1 MPILKRVQ
9 TGIRRVRARQGS
21 VSRVRLPITPAI
33 LLKIHQHLRSSAHPH
48 RLVLWAISASAFFGF
63 FRLGELLPDS
73 TVFDP
78 ASHLTWGDVAVDS
91 NANPNMIQIHLR
103 RAKCDQFGVGSD
115 IVLGRTGAV
124 LCPVTALLE
133 YISDRGDRPGAF
145 FLVTPTQHVTKT
157 WFITQ
162 LRAILSTIGLPQHQ
176 YAGHSFRIGAATT
189 AALVGIHDSTI
200 QTLGRWHSAAFLQ
213 YIRMPKEA
221 LAALSSSLAKPSR
234 NVRQ

>member
-1 MPILKRVQ
+1 M
-9 TGIRRVRARQGS
+9 
-21 VSRVRLPITPAI
+21 
-33 LLKIHQHLRSSAHPH
+33 
-48 RLVLWAISASAFFGF
+48 
-63 FRLGELLPDS
+63 
-73 TVFDP
+73 
-78 ASHLTWGDVAVDS
+78 DS
-91 NANPNMIQIHLR
+91 NANPSMIQIHLR

-115 IVLGRTGAV
+115 IVLGRTGSV

-145 FLVTPTQHVTKT
+145 FLVTPSQHATKT

-162 LRAILSTIGLPQHQ
+162 LRAVLSAIGLPQHQ

-189 AALVGIHDSTI
+189 AALAGIHDSTI

-221 LAALSSSLAKPSR
+221 LAALSSSLAKPSQ